1 MLLETETTEKSGD
14 DPSIDRHK
22 QIYAIV
28 LVIAILLSAVYFS
41 FAYNR
46 HSNTLSSEAIMMGE
60 SLCSIFHPEHIK
72 ELSGDP
78 GDTNSIEYKMTK
90 ESLMRVAQEDNWVH
104 FAYIMSEKDGKML
117 FLLDSEPPDS
127 ADYSPPGQIYE
138 EATDEDWEPF
148 RGGNTVLTKPV
159 SDRWGIWISTLV
171 PIKDQKTGKVV
182 ASFGI
187 DYDAFEWNVRLW
199 KMMIPDIIIIICFFA
214 LSMVLLRTWNQQDRL
229 KKLTRRLAI
238 DEALYQSLFEQMPIG
253 VSVMNDTNWYFG
265 SEFKKININ
274 RRFEQIVGRTKQQ
287 LRNLKWMDITHPEDL
302 AEDVEKFRQF
312 KNGEIKGYSLEKRF
326 IKPDGSVIWGR
337 ITISPFVFSEDKRP
351 LHLCLIEDITKRKE
365 IAETLKESERN
376 KAVLFSNLPGMAF
389 VCRYDRN
396 WTMEFVSAGC
406 YSLTGYESGSLIKNS
421 KIAFNEIVMPE
432 YRDILWQEAEK
443 AFGNKASLKYE
454 YEIITAEGEVK
465 WVLMMA
471 QAVYD
476 EKEKIKS
483 VEGIILDITDRKKL
497 EQRLQYQSMHDEATG
512 LHNRSY
518 LEEVLR
524 REIKKDDKEKKAL
537 ICINLSTMNNL
548 TLTYGFEYKHQLM
561 KRITSSL
568 RVFCDKN
575 QSLFITDETHLAF
588 YVRGYKDRKEIS
600 ALCQNISEKLERV
613 LEIERIGA
621 GIGVVE
627 IESDNRNDIETIFK
641 NLMTVSEKALDTMKR
656 EIGISFF
663 DDEMKRQVFRDEEI
677 SRELSQIAAGERTER
692 LFLQFQPIMEL
703 DSKKICC
710 FEALARMK
718 SENPKLVPP
727 LEFIPIAEKTKLIV
741 PLGDLIIKKS
751 LEFLKKLEANGNT
764 DISVSINISAIQM
777 LREGF
782 AENLISVVD
791 EMGITHG
798 NVALE
803 FTESMFSS
811 DFDYING
818 VLAKLRRYGIKTA
831 IDDFGTGYSSFARE
845 RELNIDYLKIDKF
858 FIDKIMV
865 LESEETIT
873 ADIISMAHKL
883 GQGVVAE
890 GVEYEMQLEYLK
902 EHGCDKIQGYLISR
916 PLDEDVAIK
925 LLKEQENTKGEYLGR
940 SIKG

>member
-1 MLLETETTEKSGD
+1 MLLNTETTEKSGD
-14 DPSIDRHK
+14 DPNIKRRK
-22 QIYAIV
+22 QIHAIV
-28 LVIAILLSAVYFS
+28 LLIVILMCAVYLS

-46 HSNTLSSEAIMMGE
+46 HSNTMSSEAIMLGE
-60 SLCSIFHPEHIK
+60 SLCSLLDTEHIK

-78 GDTNSIEYKMTK
+78 GDTSSIDYKSTK
-90 ESLMRVAQEDNWVH
+90 QSLIRVIQEDNWLH
-104 FAYIMSEKDGKML
+104 FAYIMSVKDGKML

-127 ADYSPPGQIYE
+127 PDYSPPGQIYE

-148 RGGNTVLTKPV
+148 RGEKTVLTKPV
-159 SDRWGIWISTLV
+159 SDRWGTWISTLV
-171 PIKDQKTGKVV
+171 PIEDEKTGKVI

-187 DYDAFEWNVRLW
+187 DYDALEWNVRLW
-199 KMMIPDIIIIICFFA
+199 KKMIPDIIIVICFFA
-214 LSMVLLRTWNQQDRL
+214 LSMVLMHTWNQQEVLR
-229 KKLTRRLAI
+229 KLTRRLAV
-238 DEALYQSLFEQMPIG
+238 DEALYKGLFEQMPIG

-274 RRFEQIVGRTKQQ
+274 QKFEDIMGRTRDQ
-287 LRNLKWMDITHPEDL
+287 LKNLNWMDITYPEDL

-312 KNGEIKGYSLEKRF
+312 KSGEIKGYSMEKRF
-326 IKPDGSVIWGR
+326 IKPDGSVIWVR
-337 ITISPFVFSEDKRP
+337 MTISPFIFSEDKRP
-351 LHLCLIEDITKRKE
+351 LHLCLIEDITERKE
-365 IAETLKESERN
+365 IAETLKETERN

-389 VCRYDRN
+389 ICKYDRN
-396 WTMEFVSAGC
+396 WTMEFVSDGC
-406 YSLTGYESGSLIKNS
+406 YGLTGYESDSLVNNS

-443 AFGNKASLKYE
+443 TLGNKMPLKYE

-497 EQRLQYQSMHDEATG
+497 EQRLEYQSMHDEATG
-512 LHNRSY
+512 LHNRIY

-524 REIKKDDKEKKAL
+524 KEIKKDEKEYRAL
-537 ICINLSTMNNL
+537 ICLNLSTMNNL
-548 TLTYGFEYKHQLM
+548 TLTYGFEYKYQLM
-561 KRITSSL
+561 KRITGSL
-568 RVFCDKN
+568 KVFCDKYH
-575 QSLFITDETHLAF
+575 SLFITDETHLVF
-588 YVRGYKDRKEIS
+588 YVRGYKTGKEVL

-613 LEIERIGA
+613 LEIERLGA
-621 GIGVVE
+621 GIGVME
-627 IESDNRNDIETIFK
+627 IDKDNRDDIDTILK
-641 NLMTVSEKALDTMKR
+641 DLMTVSEKALNTMNK

-663 DDEMKRQVFRDEEI
+663 DDEMKQQVFRDEEI

-692 LFLQFQPIMEL
+692 LFLQFQPIMDL

-718 SENPKLVPP
+718 SDNPKLIPP

-741 PLGDLIIKKS
+741 PLGDHIIQKS
-751 LEFLKKLEANGNT
+751 LEFMKKLEANGHK
-764 DISVSINISAIQM
+764 DISVSINISAIQL

-811 DFDYING
+811 DFDYINE
-818 VLAKLRRYGIKTA
+818 VLKKLRSYGIKTA
-831 IDDFGTGYSSFARE
+831 INDFGTGYSSFARE

-865 LESEETIT
+865 LESKETIT
-873 ADIISMAHKL
+873 GDIISMAHKL
-883 GQGVVAE
+883 GHGVVAE
-890 GVEYEMQLEYLK
+890 GVEYEMQFEYLK
-902 EHGCDKIQGYLISR
+902 EHGCDKIQGYLVSR
-916 PLDEDVAIK
+916 PLDENVAIE
-925 LLKEQENTKGEYLGR
+925 LLKEQKNMGWE
-940 SIKG
+940 